1 VTDQRWPAALA
12 EARLHVVTGKGGTGK
27 TTLAAALALALAA
40 GGRRTLLVEVEGRQG
55 IAQVFD
61 TPPLPYAE
69 QRIAVAPD
77 GGEVRGLSV
86 DAEAA
91 LLEYLEMF
99 YNLGLAGRTLRR
111 MGAIE
116 FATTLA
122 PGLRD
127 VLLTGKVKEC
137 VGRTVGDG
145 RTGGRAGGGR
155 VPLYDAVVLD
165 APPTG
170 RVVKFLDVTKAMG
183 SLARTG
189 PIRTQSE
196 GVVELLH
203 SPRTAVHLVTQLEDL
218 PVQETLD
225 TVDEITAAGLP
236 TGAVLVNRIRPTR
249 LPATALTTSATGAGL
264 DAGTLRSGLEAAGL
278 FLKDEEVDGLIS
290 ETVEHAERVQ
300 VEAAVRSR
308 LDAAGLPQL
317 ELPELTEG
325 VDLGGIY
332 ELAELLREQGVRR

>member
-12 EARLHVVTGKGGTGK
+12 EARLHVVSGKGGTGK

-127 VLLTGKVKEC
+127 VLLSGKVKEC
-137 VGRTVGDG
+137 VGRTVGED
-145 RTGGRAGGGR
+145 RRGGRR

-170 RVVKFLDVTKAMG
+170 RIVKFLDVTKAMG

-189 PIRTQSE
+189 PIHTQSE

-203 SPRTAVHLVTQLEDL
+203 SSRTAIHLVTQLEDL

-225 TVDEITAAGLP
+225 TVDELAEAGLP
-236 TGAVLVNRIRPTR
+236 TGAVLVNRIRPSR
-249 LPATALTTSATGAGL
+249 LPATALTGAATGAGL
-264 DAGTLRSGLEAAGL
+264 GSGLRSGLEAAGL
-278 FLKDEEVDGLIS
+278 FLKDEEVDGLVS

-300 VEAAVRSR
+300 VESAVRSR
-308 LDAAGLPQL
+308 LAAAGLPQL

-325 VDLGGIY
+325 VDLGGVY
-332 ELAELLREQGVRR
+332 ELAELLREQGVR

>member
-1 VTDQRWPAALA
+1 MTDQRWPAALA

-127 VLLTGKVKEC
+127 VLLSGKVKEC

-145 RTGGRAGGGR
+145 RGGRGR

-189 PIRTQSE
+189 PIHSQSE
-196 GVVELLH
+196 GVVQLLH
-203 SPRTAVHLVTQLEDL
+203 SPQTAVHLVTQLEDL

-225 TVDEITAAGLP
+225 TVDEITEAGLP
-236 TGAVLVNRIRPTR
+236 TGAVLVNRIRPSR
-249 LPATALTTSATGAGL
+249 LPATALTAAATGAAI
-264 DAGTLRSGLEAAGL
+264 DTDLRPGLEAAGL
-278 FLKDEEVDGLIS
+278 FLKDDEVDGLVS

-300 VEAAVRSR
+300 VETAVRSR

-317 ELPELTEG
+317 DLPELTEG

-332 ELAELLREQGVRR
+332 ELAELLREQGVR

>member
-1 VTDQRWPAALA
+1 MTDQRWPAALA

-127 VLLTGKVKEC
+127 VLLSGKVKEC

-145 RTGGRAGGGR
+145 RGGRGR

-189 PIRTQSE
+189 PIHSQSE
-196 GVVELLH
+196 GVVQLLH
-203 SPRTAVHLVTQLEDL
+203 SPQTAVHLVTQLEDL

-225 TVDEITAAGLP
+225 TADEITEAGLP
-236 TGAVLVNRIRPTR
+236 TGAVLVNRIRPSR
-249 LPATALTTSATGAGL
+249 LPATALTAAATGAAI
-264 DAGTLRSGLEAAGL
+264 DTDLRSGLEAAGL
-278 FLKDEEVDGLIS
+278 FLKDDEVEGLVS

-300 VEAAVRSR
+300 VETAVRSR

-317 ELPELTEG
+317 DLPELTEG

-332 ELAELLREQGVRR
+332 ELAELLREQGVR

>member
-1 VTDQRWPAALA
+1 MDGVTDQRWPAALA
-12 EARLHVVTGKGGTGK
+12 EARLHVVSGKGGTGK

-127 VLLTGKVKEC
+127 VLLSGKVKEC
-137 VGRTVGDG
+137 VGRTVGED
-145 RTGGRAGGGR
+145 RRGGRR

-170 RVVKFLDVTKAMG
+170 RIVKFLDVTKAMG

-189 PIRTQSE
+189 PIHTQSE

-203 SPRTAVHLVTQLEDL
+203 SSRTAIHLVTQLEDL

-225 TVDEITAAGLP
+225 TVDELVEAGLP
-236 TGAVLVNRIRPTR
+236 TGAVLINRIRPSR
-249 LPATALTTSATGAGL
+249 LPATALTGAATGAGL
-264 DAGTLRSGLEAAGL
+264 GSGLRSGLEAAGL
-278 FLKDEEVDGLIS
+278 FLKDEEVDGLVS

-300 VEAAVRSR
+300 IESAVRSR
-308 LDAAGLPQL
+308 LNAAGLPQL

-325 VDLGGIY
+325 VDLGGVY
-332 ELAELLREQGVRR
+332 ELAELLREQGVR

>member
-127 VLLTGKVKEC
+127 VLLSGKVKEC

-145 RTGGRAGGGR
+145 RGGRGR

-189 PIRTQSE
+189 PIHSQSE
-196 GVVELLH
+196 GVVALLH
-203 SPRTAVHLVTQLEDL
+203 SPQTAVHLVTQLEDL

-225 TVDEITAAGLP
+225 TVDEIAEAGLP
-236 TGAVLVNRIRPTR
+236 TGAVLVNRIRPSR
-249 LPATALTTSATGAGL
+249 LPARALTAAATGSAI
-264 DAGTLRSGLEAAGL
+264 DTDLRSGLEAAGL
-278 FLKDEEVDGLIS
+278 FLKDDEVEGLVS

-300 VEAAVRSR
+300 VETAVRSR

-317 ELPELTEG
+317 DLPELTEG

-332 ELAELLREQGVRR
+332 ELAELLREQGVR